1 MTVNKIL
8 DMLPL
13 LVAPGVLVVFT
24 LVTAYVLKFGL
35 PRTGINFDY
44 ILFALVVIVS
54 LVVGGAL

>member
-1 MTVNKIL
+1 
-8 DMLPL
+8 MLPL